1 MSQEESLYDLLHNE
15 RANALKNSEKFL
27 AAVEYFKGRED
38 IVQARMAYVKE
49 KGQEALLTEE
59 DFQRIIEESRKVNM
73 KHLKILVCEDN
84 FQKYKSIKDALLS
97 ISKSKLNFT
106 FDIEIAPNAK
116 TGIIKLQNEDFNFD
130 FLICDMQM
138 PFNNDEGI
146 SVDAGCRVLERVK
159 MLCTTGMK
167 TTICSSDIKSRALM
181 EKMHLGEFHFIDFGS
196 FEFINDLT
204 EFIKNGLEETIPT
217 NELSELNELNES
229 NK

>member
-1 MSQEESLYDLLHNE
+1 
-15 RANALKNSEKFL
+15 
-27 AAVEYFKGRED
+27 
-38 IVQARMAYVKE
+38 
-49 KGQEALLTEE
+49 
-59 DFQRIIEESRKVNM
+59 M

-84 FQKYKSIKDALLS
+84 FQKYESIKDALLV
-97 ISKSKLNFT
+97 ISKSNNFT

-116 TGIIKLQNEDFNFD
+116 TGIIKLQNENFNFD

-167 TTICSSDIKSRALM
+167 TAICSSDIKSRALM
-181 EKMHLGEFHFIDFGS
+181 EKMHLDEFHFINFGS

-217 NELSELNELNES
+217 NELNVSNELNE
-229 NK
+229 

>member
-1 MSQEESLYDLLHNE
+1 
-15 RANALKNSEKFL
+15 
-27 AAVEYFKGRED
+27 
-38 IVQARMAYVKE
+38 
-49 KGQEALLTEE
+49 
-59 DFQRIIEESRKVNM
+59 M

-84 FQKYKSIKDALLS
+84 FQKYESIKDALLG

-106 FDIEIAPNAK
+106 FDIERAPNAK
-116 TGIIKLQNEDFNFD
+116 NGIIKLQNENFNFD

-167 TTICSSDIKSRALM
+167 TTICSSDIKSRVLM

-204 EFIKNGLEETIPT
+204 EFIKNGLEETMP
-217 NELSELNELNES
+217 LNES
-229 NK
+229 NEPNEPNER

>member
-1 MSQEESLYDLLHNE
+1 MSQEESLYDLLHSK
-15 RANALKNSEKFL
+15 RANALRNSEKFL

-49 KGQEALLTEE
+49 KGEDALLTED
-59 DFQRIIEESRKVNM
+59 DFQRIIEESKKGKNM
-73 KHLKILVCEDN
+73 KHLKILVCEDD
-84 FQKYKSIKDALLS
+84 FQKYESIKDALS
-97 ISKSKLNFT
+97 VISKSKLNFT
-106 FDIEIAPNAK
+106 FDIERAPNAK
-116 TGIIKLQNEDFNFD
+116 TGIIKLQNENFNFD

-159 MLCTTGMK
+159 MLCETNMK
-167 TTICSSDIKSRALM
+167 TTICSSDIKSRVLM

-204 EFIKNGLEETIPT
+204 EFIKNGLEETMPP
-217 NELSELNELNES
+217 NELNES
-229 NK
+229 NEPNK

>member
-1 MSQEESLYDLLHNE
+1 
-15 RANALKNSEKFL
+15 
-27 AAVEYFKGRED
+27 
-38 IVQARMAYVKE
+38 
-49 KGQEALLTEE
+49 
-59 DFQRIIEESRKVNM
+59 M

-84 FQKYKSIKDALLS
+84 FQKYKSIKDALLV
-97 ISKSKLNFT
+97 ISKSNNFT
-106 FDIEIAPNAK
+106 FDIERAPNAK
-116 TGIIKLQNEDFNFD
+116 TGIIKLQNENFNFD

-181 EKMHLGEFHFIDFGS
+181 EKMHLGEFHFINFGS

-217 NELSELNELNES
+217 NEPNELNES

>member
-1 MSQEESLYDLLHNE
+1 
-15 RANALKNSEKFL
+15 
-27 AAVEYFKGRED
+27 
-38 IVQARMAYVKE
+38 
-49 KGQEALLTEE
+49 
-59 DFQRIIEESRKVNM
+59 M

-84 FQKYKSIKDALLS
+84 FQKYECIKDVLS
-97 ISKSKLNFT
+97 IIAKLEPKFT
-106 FDIEIAPNAK
+106 FDIYREINAK
-116 TGIIKLQNEDFNFD
+116 GGIIKLQNENFNFD

-159 MLCTTGMK
+159 LLCTTGMK

-204 EFIKNGLEETIPT
+204 EFIKNGLEETMP
-217 NELSELNELNES
+217 LNES
-229 NK
+229 NKSNK

>member
-1 MSQEESLYDLLHNE
+1 
-15 RANALKNSEKFL
+15 
-27 AAVEYFKGRED
+27 
-38 IVQARMAYVKE
+38 
-49 KGQEALLTEE
+49 
-59 DFQRIIEESRKVNM
+59 M

-84 FQKYKSIKDALLS
+84 FQKYESIKDALLS

-106 FDIEIAPNAK
+106 FDIERAPNAK
-116 TGIIKLQNEDFNFD
+116 TGIIKLRNEDFNFD

-167 TTICSSDIKSRALM
+167 TTICSSDIKSRELM

-204 EFIKNGLEETIPT
+204 EFIKNGLEETIPI
-217 NELSELNELNES
+217 NELNELNELNIS

>member
-1 MSQEESLYDLLHNE
+1 
-15 RANALKNSEKFL
+15 
-27 AAVEYFKGRED
+27 
-38 IVQARMAYVKE
+38 
-49 KGQEALLTEE
+49 
-59 DFQRIIEESRKVNM
+59 M
-73 KHLKILVCEDN
+73 KHLKILVCEDD
-84 FQKYKSIKDALLS
+84 FQKYESIKDALLS

-106 FDIEIAPNAK
+106 FDIERAPNAK
-116 TGIIKLQNEDFNFD
+116 TGIIKLRNEDFNFD

-146 SVDAGCRVLERVK
+146 SIDAGCRVLERVK

-181 EKMHLGEFHFIDFGS
+181 EKMHLGEFHFINFGS

-217 NELSELNELNES
+217 NELNELNES